1 MEYKKKKNLLSHALP
16 QGIPSLRS
24 AKKSRNI
31 ILGWSI
37 DCTVLQY
44 DRRAP
49 GYGIASSS
57 SCSRSVPSRPRQ
69 APLSSPIASVKFV
82 TLYGNRVPVSSRA
95 YVIVFFR
102 QHHFPETTLSNSR
115 TVTVTGT
122 CMGTLWLC
130 HNTILRFYHAMPI
143 WADHSRTS

>member
-1 MEYKKKKNLLSHALP
+1 MTCTRTRRRRRPCNVTIWRAKERRNKVHHAPVRTVLEYSSRGKKEENLLMEYKKKKNLLSHALP

-31 ILGWSI
+31 VVGWSI
-37 DCTVLQY
+37 DCTVLRY

-49 GYGIASSS
+49 GYGIASPS

-82 TLYGNRVPVSSRA
+82 TLYGNPVPVSSRA
-95 YVIVFFR
+95 YVIVF
-102 QHHFPETTLSNSR
+102 
-115 TVTVTGT
+115 
-122 CMGTLWLC
+122 
-130 HNTILRFYHAMPI
+130 
-143 WADHSRTS
+143 